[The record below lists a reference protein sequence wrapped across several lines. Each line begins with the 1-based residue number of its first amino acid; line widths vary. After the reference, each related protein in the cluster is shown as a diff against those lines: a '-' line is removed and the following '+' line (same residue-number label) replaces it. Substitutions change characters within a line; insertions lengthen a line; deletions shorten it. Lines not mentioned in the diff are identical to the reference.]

1 MTDPDRE
8 PEPEPEHKS
17 PLDQALDLFVYAPLG
32 LALAAREDLPRLA
45 ERGRA
50 QAGAQVTIARMLGRF
65 AVSLGRREAEKAVKE
80 VGERLEEVLG
90 DFLGGGNAPAPPP
103 ARPAR
108 PPREPEA
115 RPTPAASAPSTIAT
129 RAQSNGHGPS
139 VESLAI
145 PGYDSLA
152 ASQVVQRLAGLSSEE
167 LEAVREYEAATR
179 GRKTILNR
187 VAQLQAGVAS

>member
-1 MTDPDRE
+1 MT
-8 PEPEPEHKS
+8 EHKRPS

-32 LALAAREDLPRLA
+32 LALSAREELPRLA

-50 QAGAQVTIARMLGRF
+50 QADAQVTIARMMGQF
-65 AVSLGRREAEKAVKE
+65 AVAMGRREAEKAVKE

-90 DFLGGGNAPAPPP
+90 DFLGGGSAPAPPP

-108 PPREPEA
+108 PAREPEPS
-115 RPTPAASAPSTIAT
+115 RPASAQPSTTAT
-129 RAQSNGHGPS
+129 RATATRASSNGHGPS
-139 VESLAI
+139 AESLAI

-187 VAQLQAGVAS
+187 VAQLQAGVAP

>member
-1 MTDPDRE
+1 MT
-8 PEPEPEHKS
+8 EPEHKS

-32 LALAAREDLPRLA
+32 LAMSAREELPRLA

-50 QAGAQVTIARMLGRF
+50 QADAQVTIARMMGQF

-80 VGERLEEVLG
+80 VGERLEDVLG
-90 DFLGGGNAPAPPP
+90 DFLGRGGAPAPPP

-108 PPREPEA
+108 PAREPEA
-115 RPTPAASAPSTIAT
+115 APSPAPPASSTTAT
-129 RAQSNGHGPS
+129 RAESNGHGPS
-139 VESLAI
+139 ADSLAI

-187 VAQLQAGVAS
+187 VAQLQAGVAH

>member
-1 MTDPDRE
+1 MT
-8 PEPEPEHKS
+8 EHKS

-32 LALAAREDLPRLA
+32 LALSARQELPRLA

-50 QAGAQVTIARMLGRF
+50 QADAQVTIARMMGQF
-65 AVSLGRREAEKAVKE
+65 AVTMGRREAEKAVKE

-90 DFLGGGNAPAPPP
+90 DFLGGRSAAAPPP
-103 ARPAR
+103 ARPGRGAR
-108 PPREPEA
+108 PAPE
-115 RPTPAASAPSTIAT
+115 RTPAPSEASEASA
-129 RAQSNGHGPS
+129 RAARRARRAASNGHGASPDD
-139 VESLAI
+139 LAI
-145 PGYDSLA
+145 PGYDALA

-187 VAQLQAGVAS
+187 VAQLQAGVTS

>member
-1 MTDPDRE
+1 MT
-8 PEPEPEHKS
+8 EHKS

-32 LALAAREDLPRLA
+32 LALSAREELPRLA
-45 ERGRA
+45 ERGRV
-50 QAGAQVTIARMLGRF
+50 QADAQVTIARMMGRF
-65 AVSLGRREAEKAVKE
+65 AVTMGRREAEKAVKE

-90 DFLGGGNAPAPPP
+90 DFLGGRSAPAPPP

-108 PPREPEA
+108 PGRGPGPAPEPESA
-115 RPTPAASAPSTIAT
+115 PPAATEPSA
-129 RAQSNGHGPS
+129 RAASQARRAASNGHGPS
-139 VESLAI
+139 ADDLAI
-145 PGYDSLA
+145 PGYDALA

-187 VAQLQAGVAS
+187 VAQLQAGVAH

>member
-1 MTDPDRE
+1 MT
-8 PEPEPEHKS
+8 EHKS
-17 PLDQALDLFVYAPLG
+17 PLDQALDVFVYAPLG
-32 LALAAREDLPRLA
+32 LALSARQELPRLA

-50 QAGAQVTIARMLGRF
+50 QADAQVTIARMVGKF
-65 AVSLGRREAEKAVKE
+65 AVTMGRREAEKAVKE

-90 DFLGGGNAPAPPP
+90 DFLGGRSAPTPPP
-103 ARPAR
+103 PRPGRARS
-108 PPREPEA
+108 EPEA
-115 RPTPAASAPSTIAT
+115 ARAQADTSRRSAQAARAASEAA
-129 RAQSNGHGPS
+129 SNGHGPS
-139 VESLAI
+139 ADGLAI

-187 VAQLQAGVAS
+187 VAQLQAGVAP

>member
-1 MTDPDRE
+1 MTE
-8 PEPEPEHKS
+8 PEPEPKS

-32 LALAAREDLPRLA
+32 LALSAREELPRLA

-50 QAGAQVTIARMLGRF
+50 QADAQVAVARMMGQF
-65 AVSLGRREAEKAVKE
+65 AVAMGRREAEKAVKE

-90 DFLGGGNAPAPPP
+90 DFLGGGSTPAPPP

-108 PPREPEA
+108 PAPPAPAPEA
-115 RPTPAASAPSTIAT
+115 RPAPSAAAAPSTTAT
-129 RAQSNGHGPS
+129 RAKSNGHGPS
-139 VESLAI
+139 AESLAI

-152 ASQVVQRLAGLSSEE
+152 ASQVVQRLAGLSGEE

-187 VAQLQAGVAS
+187 VAQLQAGVAP

>member
-1 MTDPDRE
+1 MTE
-8 PEPEPEHKS
+8 PEPKS
-17 PLDQALDLFVYAPLG
+17 PLDQALDLFVFAPLG
-32 LALAAREDLPRLA
+32 LALSAREELPRLA

-50 QAGAQVTIARMLGRF
+50 QADAQVTIARMMGQF

-90 DFLGGGNAPAPPP
+90 DFLGAGRAAAPPP

-108 PPREPEA
+108 PVREPEPEP
-115 RPTPAASAPSTIAT
+115 RPTPSAPSAPSTTAT
-129 RAQSNGHGPS
+129 RAKSNGHGPS
-139 VESLAI
+139 ADSLAI

-187 VAQLQAGVAS
+187 VAQLQAGVAP